1 MMTNAFRVG
10 GMLSDCPYAGRKLRS
25 LRGWPI
31 NDAWLQS
38 WPSSSALVLAEGSFG
53 LRDLRNRNQTG
64 ASYSGSLE
72 S

>member
-38 WPSSSALVLAEGSFG
+38 WPSSSALVLAEGSCG
-53 LRDLRNRNQTG
+53 LRDLRNRNQTC